1 MTSTDFRIISSQEAI
16 RPLGLISAPDHSRI
30 NVMTAD
36 TDRMPMNQK
45 AILDLMK
52 RLNPTIIPDIVV
64 LCQ

>member
-1 MTSTDFRIISSQEAI
+1 
-16 RPLGLISAPDHSRI
+16 
-30 NVMTAD
+30 MTAD

-52 RLNPTIIPDIVV
+52 RLHPATIPDIIV

>member
-1 MTSTDFRIISSQEAI
+1 MTSTDFRIIAAPETI

-30 NVMTAD
+30 NIMTAD

-52 RLNPTIIPDIVV
+52 RLHPATIPDIIV

>member
-1 MTSTDFRIISSQEAI
+1 
-16 RPLGLISAPDHSRI
+16 
-30 NVMTAD
+30 MTAD

>member
-1 MTSTDFRIISSQEAI
+1 MTSTDFRIISSQETI

-30 NVMTAD
+30 LMTAD

-52 RLNPTIIPDIVV
+52 RLHPTIIPDIIV